1 MSQRAKQPDFEIASD
16 LEKVAYLQKLETV
29 HYNKDF
35 KDNLQNLMSMG
46 FLDFAKNLQLLQEN
60 HNNLEPVLGKLIPW
74 GATIN
79 VLDTYQ

>member
-1 MSQRAKQPDFEIASD
+1 M
-16 LEKVAYLQKLETV
+16 AYLQKLETV

-60 HNNLEPVLGKLIPW
+60 HNNLEPVLGKLIP
-74 GATIN
+74 
-79 VLDTYQ
+79 